1 MFLISSRKNVKFGL
15 FVIVRKFQTDG
26 TYLIAK
32 SICLLIYSL
41 DCSLLKGKTLL
52 VDSFCHK
59 IFIKQPLC
67 ARLPPGL

>member
-41 DCSLLKGKTLL
+41 DCSLLKGNTLL

-59 IFIKQPLC
+59 MFIKQPLC